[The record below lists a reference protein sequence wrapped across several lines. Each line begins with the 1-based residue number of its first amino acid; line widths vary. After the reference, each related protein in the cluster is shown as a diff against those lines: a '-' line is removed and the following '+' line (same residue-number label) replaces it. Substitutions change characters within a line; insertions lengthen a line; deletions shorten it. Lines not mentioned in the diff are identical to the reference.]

1 MKKKNTLTQKMMEIN
16 HEKIIIKMHSEI
28 IKKDFFFK
36 NPASPY
42 PTRKMIY
49 FRYKDNLLQRSNIFC
64 LLKILFLSL
73 EFIKLYKDKRNTGR
87 HIHIT

>member
-36 NPASPY
+36 KPSKPLPY
-42 PTRKMIY
+42 K
-49 FRYKDNLLQRSNIFC
+49 KNDIF
-64 LLKILFLSL
+64 
-73 EFIKLYKDKRNTGR
+73 
-87 HIHIT
+87 

>member
-1 MKKKNTLTQKMMEIN
+1 MMEIN

-64 LLKILFLSL
+64 LLKILF
-73 EFIKLYKDKRNTGR
+73 FVIGIYKIIQR
-87 HIHIT
+87 

>member
-1 MKKKNTLTQKMMEIN
+1 MMEIN

-49 FRYKDNLLQRSNIFC
+49 FLQRSNIFC